1 MLLFQFVNE
10 TSLEVCLKDIQ
21 RYDATHDP
29 ITVNYMAIGCEYAQ
43 KITWHSVTK
52 VSMKYAS
59 QFLPN
64 CSGHEHYLWNMKHSS
79 CVLKTIQWFESLK
92 KLFYIHNRLTKVKD
106 NIVFTYGLSAPK
118 WGESADSFSS
128 LSGTGGLW
136 PKEED
141 LYPWHS
147 KYWQVLKMILI

>member
-52 VSMKYAS
+52 VSYQIVQDMNTTY
-59 QFLPN
+59 
-64 CSGHEHYLWNMKHSS
+64 ETWNTP
-79 CVLKTIQWFESLK
+79 VA
-92 KLFYIHNRLTKVKD
+92 Y
-106 NIVFTYGLSAPK
+106 
-118 WGESADSFSS
+118 
-128 LSGTGGLW
+128 
-136 PKEED
+136 
-141 LYPWHS
+141 
-147 KYWQVLKMILI
+147 